1 MNLARINELKNII
14 DGLYGVLKKLK
25 ERKSNLEREVA
36 NTKNAQERIEY
47 AVATAK
53 NRVSALAALG
63 LRAEFLED
71 IIYPIQNKPDCSG
84 IGTIVENEISG
95 AEDEIQRTNNKIW
108 SADQEKKQL
117 EMEDVV

>member
-1 MNLARINELKNII
+1 MNLARISELNNLISS
-14 DGLYGVLKKLK
+14 LYGTLNKLK
-25 ERKSNLEREVA
+25 ARKSNLEREVA
-36 NTKNAQERIEY
+36 STKNAQERIEY

-53 NRVSALAALG
+53 SRVSTLASLG

-108 SADQEKKQL
+108 SAGQEKKQL